1 MTPKKDLR
9 QQMDGSQS
17 PRSRRTYNTPDDDA
31 RAERERARAG
41 RKRRLAKHIARTLKQ
56 GQAVKSRTKSAAS
69 PPASPP
75 ALSPA
80 SSPASK
86 ARGTK
91 KGIFS
96 GLRKRMPIGPLGRL
110 RIRTTSGKKDA
121 LRRSASHEDE
131 RARTKRSEPEP
142 ESQDK
147 KSKSPSPKDNVTPVP
162 RNSDGTSRE
171 PFSEPPRRGGS
182 RRTRR
187 RRVRFASR
195 RRRR

>member
-1 MTPKKDLR
+1 MTPKKNLR
-9 QQMDGSQS
+9 QQMDGYQS
-17 PRSRRTYNTPDDDA
+17 PRSRLTYNIPDADA
-31 RAERERARAG
+31 LAERERARAG

-69 PPASPP
+69 PPALSPASPP
-75 ALSPA
+75 AL
-80 SSPASK
+80 SPASK

-91 KGIFS
+91 KGVFS
-96 GLRKRMPIGPLGRL
+96 GLRKRMAKGPLGRL
-110 RIRTTSGKKDA
+110 RIRTTSGKKGA

-131 RARTKRSEPEP
+131 RARTKHSEPEP

-147 KSKSPSPKDNVTPVP
+147 KSKSPSPKDNVTP
-162 RNSDGTSRE
+162 RE
-171 PFSEPPRRGGS
+171 PFSEPLRRGGS
-182 RRTRR
+182 RRTRRTRR